1 MDTPLG
7 FVWQSWILK
16 SSAKFAFDSIRV
28 HLISTRVSC
37 DYTLRFTQSLFI
49 LGVFLHVLADTLGSV
64 GVIVSSLLI
73 EQFGLFIA
81 DPVCSL
87 FIAVLIFLSVIPLL
101 KDSSLVLL
109 QRTPVEIEKSLSYIL
124 SKVRFIQLFW
134 CTSGT

>member
-28 HLISTRVSC
+28 HLISTHVSC

-124 SKVRFIQLFW
+124 SKVRFIQLF
-134 CTSGT
+134 

>member
-16 SSAKFAFDSIRV
+16 SSAKFAFDSIWV
-28 HLISTRVSC
+28 HLISTHVSR

-124 SKVRFIQLFW
+124 SKVRFIQLF
-134 CTSGT
+134 